1 MPAQRKGKP
10 TTTTMNMEKLPKL
23 SVALDLSSLH
33 RGPDLGMAIADL
45 LTLLPLEGLNKTLK
59 YIPLE
64 SDNLRSP
71 LLDSKE
77 LADVNTVLLSMGFK
91 ITGFSESWLLLK
103 VTPMRGGGRVGLVKY
118 SPPLLLCLS
127 TKNYVRRVDFFHS
140 WPDATVLQSHSR
152 TLHSFLK
159 QTVFFLDNY
168 LISFKVPGK
177 FDLLAIHGTS
187 EVKPV
192 LLSEKMRTQ
201 NIYLVCHG

>member
-91 ITGFSESWLLLK
+91 ITGFSES
-103 VTPMRGGGRVGLVKY
+103 
-118 SPPLLLCLS
+118 
-127 TKNYVRRVDFFHS
+127 
-140 WPDATVLQSHSR
+140 
-152 TLHSFLK
+152 
-159 QTVFFLDNY
+159 
-168 LISFKVPGK
+168 
-177 FDLLAIHGTS
+177 
-187 EVKPV
+187 
-192 LLSEKMRTQ
+192 
-201 NIYLVCHG
+201 